1 MNRFF
6 LYIETLR
13 ENEIKN
19 FNGMRIEVGKNSIFN
34 VYVVCELNASLV
46 KSLERNGYKRMID
59 GQGYYFYNDSYNTF
73 MQILSLNKVLR
84 DSKMR
89 NKIFFEKLGI

>member
-1 MNRFF
+1 MDIGIFDNPIAFSDKSIEEQHTNVIIIEFKRPGREDLNVAKLNEQIF

-34 VYVVCELNASLV
+34 VYV
-46 KSLERNGYKRMID
+46 
-59 GQGYYFYNDSYNTF
+59 
-73 MQILSLNKVLR
+73 
-84 DSKMR
+84 
-89 NKIFFEKLGI
+89 